1 MEAAPIWFGSK
12 DRPLAGWLHLPAGGR
27 ARGGVVLCPTL
38 GIEALT
44 AHAAYRAI
52 AVQLAAAGVAV
63 LRFDYRGT
71 GDSAGMLAADG
82 SVEGFL
88 DDVAI
93 ARAHL
98 ERCGVG
104 PVALAGLRLG
114 ATLAAVAA
122 ARQRPAALAL
132 WDPYSRG
139 RAFVREQQALKA
151 FSLGEAPEPGGD
163 GVELASLHLPGRLA
177 AELGRLSLAELRLGA
192 ADCLVLRRARHGED
206 AVLERF
212 VEGATVEHRSVR
224 GQEQFLD
231 VGPGSSI
238 LPEAT
243 MDGLARWLADRF
255 AGEPGRPV
263 GVLGRDAVRLATPD
277 GPVAERAVV
286 FGEHRAFG
294 IVTEPVAGPAAGPAV
309 VLASIGTLPHV
320 GPGRLWVE
328 LARSLAASGR
338 RVLRFDVGG
347 IGDSPTHDGRT
358 PRVAYP
364 VDGVDDVLEAAA
376 VASPGDPR
384 DVVLVGICSGAFH
397 SLRAALALQP
407 AGVVLVNPIYSLV
420 PEELQDPLAREG
432 ATVAPPNAV
441 LSWMRHN
448 RLVVRIAHQPRLD
461 AVRNDPRLARA
472 LDAHLPEAA
481 WRLLMK
487 AGFVPSA
494 GEELV
499 SLNAQGT
506 DALVVCGQREARP
519 YRRCRRLVRALRA
532 TGRFRL
538 EILEWID
545 HSLFGTVA
553 ATTVR
558 SLLEAHL
565 DEQFPLPG
573 LDGPAPGLA
582 GGEGALA
589 RLAAG
594 AEHGAFAASFAP
606 PPVRPLRP
614 AEGDRE
620 A

>member
-1 MEAAPIWFGSK
+1 MEAVPIWFGSTE
-12 DRPLAGWLHLPAGGR
+12 RPLAGWLHLPADGR
-27 ARGGVVLCPTL
+27 ARGGVVLCPSL

-44 AHAAYRAI
+44 AHAAYRSV

-71 GDSAGMLAADG
+71 GDSAGTLDGDG

-88 DDVAI
+88 DDVAV

-98 ERCGVG
+98 ESCGAG

-114 ATLAAVAA
+114 ATFAAVAA
-122 ARQRPAALAL
+122 ARQAPAALAL
-132 WDPYSRG
+132 WDPCSRG

-151 FSLGEAPEPGGD
+151 FSLGEAPEPGGE
-163 GVELASLHLPGRLA
+163 GVELASLYLPGRLA
-177 AELGRLSLAELRLGA
+177 AELGRLSLAGLRLGPA
-192 ADCLVLRRARHGED
+192 GCLVLRRARHAED
-206 AVLERF
+206 AVLDRF
-212 VEGATVEHRSVR
+212 VEGAAVERR
-224 GQEQFLD
+224 TIGGQEEFLD

-238 LPEAT
+238 LPEAA
-243 MDGLARWLADRF
+243 MEGLAGWLASRF
-255 AGEPGRPV
+255 AGEPARPV
-263 GVLGRDAVRLATPD
+263 VALGRDAVWLSTPD
-277 GPVAERAVV
+277 GAVAERAVV

-294 IVTEPVAGPAAGPAV
+294 IVTEPVTAPVAGPAV

-320 GPGRLWVE
+320 GPGRLWVD

-338 RVLRFDVGG
+338 RVLRFDLGG
-347 IGDSPTHDGRT
+347 IGDSPVHEGRT
-358 PRVAYP
+358 ARVAYP
-364 VDGVDDVLEAAA
+364 VDGVDDVLEAAVA
-376 VASPGDPR
+376 ASPGDPR

-420 PEELQDPLAREG
+420 PEELQDPLARDE

-448 RLVVRIAHQPRLD
+448 RLVVRVAHQRGLD
-461 AVRNDPRLARA
+461 AVRNDPRLARV
-472 LDAHLPEAA
+472 LDALLPEAV

-506 DALVVCGQREARP
+506 GALVVCGQREARP

-558 SLLEAHL
+558 GLLEAHL
-565 DEQFPLPG
+565 AEQFPLPARAE
-573 LDGPAPGLA
+573 PAPGLPT
-582 GGEGALA
+582 GEGALA
-589 RLAAG
+589 RRAAG
-594 AEHGAFAASFAP
+594 AEQGAFAAAFAP

-614 AEGDRE
+614 ADGERE